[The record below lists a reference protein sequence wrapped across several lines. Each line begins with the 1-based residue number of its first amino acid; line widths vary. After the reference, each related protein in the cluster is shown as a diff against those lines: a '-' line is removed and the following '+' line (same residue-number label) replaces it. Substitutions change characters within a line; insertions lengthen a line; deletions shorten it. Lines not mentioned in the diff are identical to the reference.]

1 MNILCDENF
10 PTSYFSLHQSIR
22 FKDTTVR
29 LKELSVLDCVRLREI
44 SLYCIKFFC
53 FFVADGSDAR
63 YYLSRQWESTNWV
76 IHLQGGGSCITYEEC
91 RLRSEG
97 PLGSSLP
104 LDDQITGE
112 WTLSNDPKINPTFH
126 SWNKVLIPYCRYNRI
141 LKIIFYP

>member
-1 MNILCDENF
+1 MVF
-10 PTSYFSLHQSIR
+10 
-22 FKDTTVR
+22 
-29 LKELSVLDCVRLREI
+29 VLGEALVY
-44 SLYCIKFFC
+44 SMKKFFSESV
-53 FFVADGSDAR
+53 FMIIVFLFIVDGSDAR

-104 LDDQITGE
+104 LDDRITGE

-126 SWNKVLIPYCRYNRI
+126 SWNKVLIPYCRYYI
-141 LKIIFYP
+141 VVFSSLCQSISII